1 MKRAVG
7 NVHLSKLD
15 HFSFHKVNK
24 TIDERMLILPKAM
37 SISPHNIWMLYDVSI
52 KETQEICLDSFSN
65 GC

>member
-1 MKRAVG
+1 MKRAVR

-37 SISPHNIWMLYDVSI
+37 SISPHNIWMLYDVYQGNAG
-52 KETQEICLDSFSN
+52 KAGDLF
-65 GC
+65 G